1 MNRSNNA
8 SALAGDT
15 PENPAP
21 NRILSLL
28 GLSRNPSQVSFDNQ
42 SGRSSNDMVDLVK
55 SFYPRDAGVTRE
67 IPDFIFN
74 PEAHR
79 LRQRRTAERMRLKR
93 EQGGQD
99 NLLAAAFDNEV
110 EDQNLRYIFMI
121 SRTLTPEFKVLLGY
135 SYKTLYPTMIL
146 SNSDYVPRICAVCL
160 RTYLEFVRLS
170 EHVTSYARK
179 RLNIADKIPVLPYF
193 GRWGTDCIADRR
205 LVIEEYLN
213 FILKKD
219 WVFQVMGLQLFLY
232 TQLPLS
238 ECFDTTKD
246 LVRLTKKIPKTMRS
260 YEKRFFSSD
269 FSYQDLY
276 QYTALIVE
284 EQGELGVDIVN
295 YPNVINEY
303 LLENPDAD
311 DSHPYDNVD
320 AVPTE
325 NEFDGANRFNVDDD
339 DDDDDSDDQSP
350 PMFMCGSLR
359 IPKPDAA
366 EEPIVD
372 DDLEANP
379 INSARTPAMFVR
391 SPPHS
396 DSSSASSQTGACP
409 CQSLG
414 NQSAGQS
421 VDSASNFMQ
430 IGTEER
436 VVNTAQGPQVYVPKL
451 LHIGSCSSL
460 DHASLRA
467 RSSSRMVTLGSQMA
481 TTPRVAISG
490 SYSNDD
496 LVRLA
501 NSLPANMVDHMH
513 MAGAEP
519 IPGPSGLQNRPR
531 FGSPKSNNRHRHLS
545 KIDEEKEKSPK
556 KKKPEEEEE
565 DPEDPDD
572 VPVDDGRKEDD
583 KSNDEIFGIDEE

>member
-284 EQGELGVDIVN
+284 EQ
-295 YPNVINEY
+295 
-303 LLENPDAD
+303 
-311 DSHPYDNVD
+311 
-320 AVPTE
+320 
-325 NEFDGANRFNVDDD
+325 
-339 DDDDDSDDQSP
+339 
-350 PMFMCGSLR
+350 
-359 IPKPDAA
+359 
-366 EEPIVD
+366 
-372 DDLEANP
+372 ANP